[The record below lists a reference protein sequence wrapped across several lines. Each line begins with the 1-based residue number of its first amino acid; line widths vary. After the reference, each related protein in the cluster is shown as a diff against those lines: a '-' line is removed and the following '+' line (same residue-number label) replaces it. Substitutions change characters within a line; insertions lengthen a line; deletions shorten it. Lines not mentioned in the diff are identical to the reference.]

1 MSARSI
7 ERTLQRQREA
17 LALLAGTACAG
28 LLLLPPA
35 PERLLGCV
43 AAAAAVGVVVASVA
57 RVYER
62 DRGDR
67 SADALIEEGFRYER
81 RSDAVSRAVAERV
94 VRLESD
100 RKRRS
105 LAGALRAHVEL
116 DRVPAARPLSG
127 AQPSRRCAASA
138 TTPTSSSGS
147 RRRSNAARVTLGRSS
162 RWSGSSPCRRRCL
175 RPTTTG
181 ASSAAGFAASCVC
194 SRPGREPPSEG
205 VVPVEVR
212 QAAMIVATTC
222 VVTFAVVLAALLM
235 VR

>member
-35 PERLLGCV
+35 PERLLACV
-43 AAAAAVGVVVASVA
+43 AAAAAVGVVVVSVA
-57 RVYER
+57 RAYER

-94 VRLESD
+94 IRLESD

-105 LAGALRAHVEL
+105 LAEALRAHVEL
-116 DRVPAARPLSG
+116 DQTARSPAALRYTTVPPLRGLGDHSDIVERIATSFERG
-127 AQPSRRCAASA
+127 ACDPRAIIQVERLLTMPPVVPPGDDDR
-138 TTPTSSSGS
+138 GE
-147 RRRSNAARVTLGRSS
+147 LGR
-162 RWSGSSPCRRRCL
+162 RL
-175 RPTTTG
+175 RG
-181 ASSAAGFAASCVC
+181 IVRLLEAG
-194 SRPGREPPSEG
+194 P
-205 VVPVEVR
+205 
-212 QAAMIVATTC
+212 
-222 VVTFAVVLAALLM
+222 
-235 VR
+235 